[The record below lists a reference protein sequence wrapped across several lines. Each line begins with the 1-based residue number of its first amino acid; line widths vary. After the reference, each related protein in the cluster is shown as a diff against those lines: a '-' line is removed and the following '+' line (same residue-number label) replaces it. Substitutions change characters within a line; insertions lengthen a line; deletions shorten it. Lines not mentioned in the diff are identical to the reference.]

1 MALDPNIALGVR
13 PMELANPLAQ
23 YGQIAQIQSAQNQN
37 ALAQYQLGAA
47 QREQESTN
55 ALNRAY
61 AEAYNPTTG
70 AIDANKL
77 RQSLSTSGFGSK
89 LPAVEKGLL
98 ELNKIKTETQKAEGD
113 LVGQRLDLSKRR
125 LDTVRTPEEYL
136 SWHNANHKDP
146 VLRSYFD
153 SLGITAES
161 ANADIMQKLSQP
173 GGFEQLLRGS
183 ALGLEKSMEQHFA
196 PQNTGTTT
204 RTLAMPKYALPG
216 APSKATVVSG
226 SEAATQMSR
235 YEQARIGQ
243 ENQRLAQE
251 ATGVV
256 YQEDAN
262 GNVIA
267 LPSRLKKGEVPTARI
282 AVAPGGGFQP
292 LQGKPSEAVG
302 KEQMSINQ
310 QRAIVKGAIDAAT
323 TTPDAFGMSRG
334 LMGETLGG
342 RMGSSQEN
350 QARSYLFN
358 VVSGVIKE
366 RAGTAQSAAEA
377 ETLARFLPQPT
388 DNADTIVDKM
398 TAFDKYLVAKETGTT
413 KKRGGAD
420 KPPLAPMDQEA
431 LKWANS
437 NPADPRAAAIKQR
450 LGM

>member
-1 MALDPNIALGVR
+1 MSYRGVEIPNQ
-13 PMELANPLAQ
+13 LAQ
-23 YGQIAQIQSAQNQN
+23 YGQLAQIQNAQNQN
-37 ALAQYQLGAA
+37 RMANLQVQEYERAREEEEGTRNFLRGRDLASPETRSGLAQFGKTGLAYSKLLQ
-47 QREQESTN
+47 EQEAA
-55 ALNRAY
+55 ALNTKNVQSQINERDF
-61 AEAYNPTTG
+61 TTQ
-70 AIDANKL
+70 DKKL
-77 RQSLSTSGFGSK
+77 KFAWN
-89 LPAVEKGLL
+89 AV
-98 ELNKIKTETQKAEGD
+98 
-113 LVGQRLDLSKRR
+113 
-125 LDTVRTPEEYL
+125 
-136 SWHNANHKDP
+136 
-146 VLRSYFD
+146 
-153 SLGITAES
+153 
-161 ANADIMQKLSQP
+161 
-173 GGFEQLLRGS
+173 GS
-183 ALGLEKSMEQHFA
+183 ASTPQAAIAELTKGVKDKVFDMKSASAEIQQLQNMTPDQYQQYRVQKVMGILDAKDKLGFMLPKVARQDVGGQIVNIQDNPAMQGYGMPVQGMAPIKKTPTIADTIAQGRLGVEQ
-196 PQNTGTTT
+196 
-204 RTLAMPKYALPG
+204 
-216 APSKATVVSG
+216 
-226 SEAATQMSR
+226 
-235 YEQARIGQ
+235 
-243 ENQRLAQE
+243 QRLAQD

-267 LPSRLKKGEVPTARI
+267 LPSKLKKGEVPTARI